1 MANKTGL
8 TVLQVNKWFYN
19 ARRRDVKSLVDKS
32 KHAKAVRIVLKEW
45 LHKHLTNPY
54 PSDGEKLNLATK
66 TGLTVHQVHNWFKN
80 ARRREFKSLID
91 KSKQASEPK
100 NELVDEQFENEAKE
114 VRKQI
119 NLFLVN
125 QKKNLYI
132 DEQFDN
138 AGNGNT
144 ANDDI
149 YCSKKKSKK
158 PLKEWLHKHLTSP
171 YPSDAEKLHLANK
184 TGLTVLQVHSWFIN
198 ARRRKFKSLIDE
210 SKQASELKN
219 ELLDEQF
226 ESEAKRS
233 TKTNKPFSCHL
244 CQMRFLNRLNLKNHM
259 LSVHEG
265 KNPYNCSYCNCGF
278 SRKDNLKKHIVS
290 FHEDKKSQ
298 KSQKENEIVSVEK
311 DFSEFGEVKNE
322 LIDEKFESEELENIP
337 KGSRKINKHF
347 SCYLCKGRFLNQL
360 NLKNHML
367 SVHEGKNPFN
377 CSYCGDT
384 FKKSKG
390 LLNHLKEVH
399 EGEKPYNCSH
409 CNSAFSRK
417 LKIKRHIESVHE
429 GNRPFVCAICSHD
442 FARNNEL
449 KRHILV
455 HEEKKPYECAKCESS
470 FTQSG
475 HLRKHVREVH
485 ERMEEKESKKRITVN
500 NLVSEDPLN
509 M

>member
-1 MANKTGL
+1 
-8 TVLQVNKWFYN
+8 
-19 ARRRDVKSLVDKS
+19 LVDKS

-45 LHKHLTNPY
+45 LNKHLTNPY
-54 PSDGEKLNLATK
+54 PSDGEKLNLANK

-91 KSKQASEPK
+91 NSKQPSEPK
-100 NELVDEQFENEAKE
+100 NKLVDEQFDNEL
-114 VRKQI
+114 I
-119 NLFLVN
+119 NEHFVN
-125 QKKNLYI
+125 EDHI
-132 DEQFDN
+132 TSDFHDTEMVDEKF
-138 AGNGNT
+138 

-149 YCSKKKSKK
+149 DCRKKVSKK
-158 PLKEWLHKHLTSP
+158 PLKEWLHKHITTP

-184 TGLTVLQVHSWFIN
+184 TGLTVHQVHNWFIN

-210 SKQASELKN
+210 SKQASEPKN
-219 ELLDEQF
+219 EFVDEQF
-226 ESEAKRS
+226 ESEAKIS

-244 CQMRFLNRLNLKNHM
+244 CQMRFLNRLNLKNHI

-290 FHEDKKSQ
+290 FHEDNKSQ
-298 KSQKENEIVSVEK
+298 KSQKENEIVSAEK
-311 DFSEFGEVKNE
+311 DFSEFSEVKNE

-337 KGSRKINKHF
+337 KGSRKTNKHF

-390 LLNHLKEVH
+390 LLSHLKEVH

-409 CNSAFSRK
+409 CNSVFSRK
-417 LKIKRHIESVHE
+417 LNLKRHIESVHE

-442 FARNNEL
+442 FAQNNEL

-455 HEEKKPYECAKCESS
+455 HEGKKPYECAKCESS

-485 ERMEEKESKKRITVN
+485 ERMEENESKKRITVN